1 MNLNYGFLIPYICLC
16 CSVIG
21 GTVIAMGL
29 YLVVWGK
36 GKDYE
41 VSGLAILEKNG
52 LQELPIRNK
61 ADDDYKLD
69 SFVADGSNLTIPAGG
84 HRQIS

>member
-1 MNLNYGFLIPYICLC
+1 M
-16 CSVIG
+16 
-21 GTVIAMGL
+21 IAMGL

-41 VSGLAILEKNG
+41 VSGIAILEKNS

-61 ADDDYKLD
+61 ADDGCKLE
-69 SFVADGSNLTIPAGG
+69 SFIADGSNKSIPAGG

>member
-1 MNLNYGFLIPYICLC
+1 
-16 CSVIG
+16 
-21 GTVIAMGL
+21 MGL

-52 LQELPIRNK
+52 LRELPIRSQVNN
-61 ADDDYKLD
+61 DKLD
-69 SFVADGSNLTIPAGG
+69 TSVDDVSNVTVLAGA
-84 HRQIS
+84 HR

>member
-1 MNLNYGFLIPYICLC
+1 MNLKLNLFIPYIFLC

-41 VSGLAILEKNG
+41 VSGLAILEKNS
-52 LQELPIRNK
+52 LQELPIRTQVKN
-61 ADDDYKLD
+61 DDKLD
-69 SFVADGSNLTIPAGG
+69 ASVDDVSNVTVPAGA
-84 HRQIS
+84 HR